1 VASVAFAQEP
11 GAPQGPATRAPVPA
25 PNTAANTPT
34 VPANNAGGGEAST
47 ERVVVTGSYIPTA
60 ETESA
65 LPVTVYTAEVLQ
77 KAGANTPV
85 EGLRQLP
92 SFVGNATTENDSNGG
107 NGSAGINLRGVGQQ
121 NTLVLING
129 RRTFLGQVNNGSPD
143 INAIPISAITRSEV
157 LKDGPRL
164 FTVLTLLLVS

>member
-1 VASVAFAQEP
+1 MSPVNTPPFKTPALKFATGAASEMLPYPAFEGNSGDTQVCVGVQSFLKNVKKSLVTPCVLHYSSPPNLTKPMEKLMIRHVLMKLGFLRSALAVGVGIPFVVASVAFAQEP

-65 LPVTVYTAEVLQ
+65 LP
-77 KAGANTPV
+77 
-85 EGLRQLP
+85 
-92 SFVGNATTENDSNGG
+92 
-107 NGSAGINLRGVGQQ
+107 
-121 NTLVLING
+121 
-129 RRTFLGQVNNGSPD
+129 
-143 INAIPISAITRSEV
+143 
-157 LKDGPRL
+157 
-164 FTVLTLLLVS
+164 